1 MLIENWI
8 AVLIIVFFFIGFMAL
23 AISGILNDQRLEDER
38 KKNNELLKENIEL
51 LKENIELH
59 KEVMRLNSKINLAR
73 LYVEMEGT
81 KK

>member
-8 AVLIIVFFFIGFMAL
+8 AVIIVVFFFIGFMVL

-38 KKNNELLKENIEL
+38 MKNDELQEENKAL
-51 LKENIELH
+51 R
-59 KEVMRLNSKINLAR
+59 KEVARLQSKINLAK
-73 LYVEMEGT
+73 LYVEMEG

>member
-8 AVLIIVFFFIGFMAL
+8 AVIIVVFFFIGFMVL

-38 KKNNELLKENIEL
+38 KKNDELQEENKALKE
-51 LKENIELH
+51 
-59 KEVMRLNSKINLAR
+59 EVVRLNSKISFAK
-73 LYVEMEGT
+73 LYMEMEG

>member
-8 AVLIIVFFFIGFMAL
+8 AVIIVVFFFIGFTVL

-38 KKNNELLKENIEL
+38 KKNDELQEEIKTLKE
-51 LKENIELH
+51 
-59 KEVMRLNSKINLAR
+59 EVVRLNSKISFAK
-73 LYVEMEGT
+73 LYMEMEG

>member
-8 AVLIIVFFFIGFMAL
+8 AALIIVFTFICSMAL

-38 KKNNELLKENIEL
+38 KKNDELQEEIKTLKE
-51 LKENIELH
+51 
-59 KEVMRLNSKINLAR
+59 EVVRLNSKIGFAK
-73 LYVEMEGT
+73 LYMEMEGT

>member
-8 AVLIIVFFFIGFMAL
+8 AALIIVFIFICGMAL

-38 KKNNELLKENIEL
+38 KKNDELQEEIKTLKE
-51 LKENIELH
+51 
-59 KEVMRLNSKINLAR
+59 EVVRLNSKISFAKLHA
-73 LYVEMEGT
+73 EMEGT